1 MRVLGVDP
9 GEARIGLAAGDTE
22 TRLASPLMILGHVS
36 RQEDAS
42 AIVRIAVEQH
52 CERIVLGLP
61 LDSDGQP
68 GPRAR
73 SVMRLAD
80 AIQQMATLPVDL
92 WDESFSSQDARQFL
106 ALTGA
111 KKKRRAQPQDDLA
124 ASLILQDYLSN
135 QPEKLRSEKNA

>member
-1 MRVLGVDP
+1 
-9 GEARIGLAAGDTE
+9 
-22 TRLASPLMILGHVS
+22 MILGHVS

-80 AIQQMATLPVDL
+80 AIRQMATLPVDL

-106 ALTGA
+106 VLTGA

-124 ASLILQDYLSN
+124 ASLILQDYLNN
-135 QPEKLRSEKNA
+135 QPESLRSEKNA